1 MNLLQVATELAT
13 EKACLTYLERMRWS
27 NGVRCIHCNGDKL
40 SGFSTKQSTRKRY
53 SKRQKQ
59 IVTVRVPT
67 RHLYQCLNPK
77 CQYQFAATTG
87 TIFHD
92 SHLPLTK
99 WFMAMALILDAKKGI
114 SANQIKRHLGIQYKT
129 AWYLCH
135 RIRKAMQDK
144 PTTLLTGTVE
154 VDETYVGGKYDSRR
168 KRGPWEKQGV
178 VGLIQRG
185 GKVHVQTISTPSKA
199 VLVGVI
205 RDRVSPKANLV
216 ITDQYAAYKSVKE
229 THRHAVINHLRE
241 YVRGGIHTNSIEN
254 FWSLL
259 KRGIMGSFHKISLK
273 HLPRY
278 LGEFEYRFNNREL
291 TDLFAVTLK
300 GLLGQ
305 SAMPYKELIS

>member
-13 EKACLTYLERMRWS
+13 EKSCLAYLEQMRWP
-27 NGVRCIHCNGDKL
+27 NGVRCIECNGEKL
-40 SGFSTKQSTRKRY
+40 SRFSTKQGTRKRY
-53 SKRQKQ
+53 SKRQKKVV
-59 IVTVRVPT
+59 IVRVPA
-67 RHLYQCLNPK
+67 RHLFQCLNPK

-92 SHLPLTK
+92 SHLPLVK

-114 SANQIKRHLGIQYKT
+114 SANQIKRHLNIQYKT

-135 RIRKAMQDK
+135 RIRKAMQDR
-144 PTTLLTGTVE
+144 PTGLLTGTVE
-154 VDETYVGGKYDSRR
+154 VDETYIGGKYDPRR
-168 KRGPWEKQGV
+168 KRGPYEKQGV

-185 GKVHVQTISTPSKA
+185 GKVHAQTIPTPSKA

-205 RDRVSPKANLV
+205 RDRVSPKADLV
-216 ITDQYAAYKSVKE
+216 VTDQYAAYKSVRE

-278 LGEFEYRFNNREL
+278 LGEFTYRFNNREL
-291 TDLFAVTLK
+291 ANLFALTLK
-300 GLLGQ
+300 GLLEQ
-305 SAMPYKELIS
+305 SAMTYKELIS